1 MNPGEMERTWT
12 LKRGEAYNMG
22 RQYGML
28 CVCAV
33 APPGVRRS
41 VRYRTFRGLPRVA
54 LPGLAWRRG
63 RRGADWRAPAGSY
76 KFCINSDVPP
86 GTQPQNRFLIGF
98 SA

>member
-1 MNPGEMERTWT
+1 MSPGEMERSWT

-41 VRYRTFRGLPRVA
+41 VRYRTFRRSA
-54 LPGLAWRRG
+54 SRG
-63 RRGADWRAPAGSY
+63 ASRPCVEARPEGADWRALGMALG
-76 KFCINSDVPP
+76 DARRV
-86 GTQPQNRFLIGF
+86 L
-98 SA
+98 

>member
-1 MNPGEMERTWT
+1 MSPGEMERSWT

-63 RRGADWRAPAGSY
+63 RRAQLEGAGDARR
-76 KFCINSDVPP
+76 V
-86 GTQPQNRFLIGF
+86 L
-98 SA
+98 

>member
-1 MNPGEMERTWT
+1 MSPGEMERSWT

-54 LPGLAWRRG
+54 LPGLVRGGEAPEGPPTGGRWGLGDARR
-63 RRGADWRAPAGSY
+63 
-76 KFCINSDVPP
+76 V
-86 GTQPQNRFLIGF
+86 L
-98 SA
+98 

>member
-1 MNPGEMERTWT
+1 MSPGEMERSWT

-54 LPGLAWRRG
+54 LPGLARRG
-63 RRGADWRAPAGSY
+63 GEAGGGPTGGR
-76 KFCINSDVPP
+76 PP
-86 GTQPQNRFLIGF
+86 GTINSVLILTCPGRNHRID
-98 SA
+98 S